1 MRLANQG
8 EVLKSLDQ
16 LIVDVDK
23 RLKSVVHGYVMDV
36 TQIAVKNTPYGSL
49 TSPNTGLTDWYPNRS
64 ERAPFSSRLD
74 EVPGTAR
81 NNWKVAFLPK
91 SFQGFVTNE
100 ILRALTPSGVSLDL
114 FSGSEAGEG
123 STSKVSRDV
132 GAYKLGDLIV
142 LWNDT
147 PYINRRSDD
156 WSAGW
161 YGKQNAQGL
170 EQGSSQKAPNGIR
183 QPTVQE
189 LISIYA
195 SGANIKTNFD
205 GG

>member
-8 EVLKSLDQ
+8 AVLKSLDE
-16 LIVDVDK
+16 LVVELDK
-23 RLKSVVHGYVMDV
+23 RLKAVVRGFIMDV
-36 TQIAVKNTPYGSL
+36 TLIAIKNTPYGDL
-49 TSPNTGLTDWYPNRS
+49 TSPNGGMDWYPTRS
-64 ERAPFSSRLD
+64 EYAPFASRLD

-91 SFQGFVTNE
+91 AFEGFVTNE
-100 ILRALTPSGVSLDL
+100 MLRGATPSGAPFDL
-114 FSGSEAGEG
+114 PSGSEAGEI
-123 STSKVSRDV
+123 STAKVSRDV
-132 GAYKLGDLIV
+132 GAYKLGDMIV

-147 PYINRRSDD
+147 PYINRRAND
-156 WSAGW
+156 WSLGW

-189 LISIYA
+189 LMAIYT
-195 SGANIKTNFD
+195 SGANIKRNFD